1 MENRG
6 RVQLHEACVIPY
18 RHAAA
23 GVQFCLVSPVADSR
37 WEFPKVSLDR
47 EDRSLAVLLGVTAKA
62 VGLRGHVQFDQPLGQ
77 FEATRGSESR
87 SMTGYLLQVD
97 EADDAWPSQ
106 GDYRRLWC
114 LAEEARIRIRRKPLR
129 RFIDLALHS
138 ASVKDNGEPNGAR
151 RPQPAS

>member
-1 MENRG
+1 
-6 RVQLHEACVIPY
+6 VQLHEACVIPF

-37 WEFPKVSLDR
+37 WEFPKVSLDH
-47 EDRSLAVLLGVTAKA
+47 EDQSLAVLLGRAA
-62 VGLRGHVQFDQPLGQ
+62 EAMGLRGHLQFEEPLGH
-77 FEATRGSESR
+77 FDATRGSESR

-97 EADDAWPSQ
+97 ETVEEWPLQ

-138 ASVKDNGEPNGAR
+138 PGGKGAGQNEPNGAR
-151 RPQPAS
+151 RPQPTS